1 MSFTLKPVFAL
12 GAENQPMARN
22 PGGLAAQAHLE
33 VHRARSTGPVGFC
46 ALCVLLGLRMEG
58 TKPKVFLSKR
68 HIIHDA
74 LPIPSCS
81 DSFRCDAGAGPQE
94 SAPSPTP

>member
-12 GAENQPMARN
+12 GAERQLMARN
-22 PGGLAAQAHLE
+22 PGDIRRFTEPGVQARRGF
-33 VHRARSTGPVGFC
+33 VHSVFSW
-46 ALCVLLGLRMEG
+46 MKG
-58 TKPKVFLSKR
+58 TKPKVFLSKSY
-68 HIIHDA
+68 IVHDA
-74 LPIPSCS
+74 LHTPSCR